1 MTTPKAFSLFTQPDL
16 LTQRGPLSNAPF
28 FVCKC
33 SRADRKWQDQTRMSS
48 TGWGGTCPGAAS
60 LQGPLTTMMLS
71 QLSSSTIGLTH
82 RGAASWFT
90 WNNTE
95 LPNGLAALTAVSI
108 KMELFALKFPSSPH
122 PNSGTPAGIEL
133 EPVTITSQMQD
144 GTDRLRTEW
153 NGVQPRR
160 GPQIGI
166 CNGVQNSRCPGN
178 IRKIYIGCSHPHKPE
193 VGEGT
198 HGAGP
203 FRAVLC
209 NNSCAANLWYGHL
222 TYL

>member
-1 MTTPKAFSLFTQPDL
+1 MTTPEAFSLLTQPDL
-16 LTQRGPLSNAPF
+16 RTHRGPFSKVHF

-33 SRADRKWQDQTRMSS
+33 SRAERKWRDQTRKSRETLSS

-60 LQGPLTTMMLS
+60 LQGPLTTMVLS

-95 LPNGLAALTAVSI
+95 LPNSLAALTAISI

-133 EPVTITSQMQD
+133 EPMTITSQMPD
-144 GTDRLRTEW
+144 ATDRLRTEW
-153 NGVQPRR
+153 NRVQPRW

-166 CNGVQNSRCPGN
+166 CNGVQNSRCPG
-178 IRKIYIGCSHPHKPE
+178 ILGKYI
-193 VGEGT
+193 
-198 HGAGP
+198 
-203 FRAVLC
+203 
-209 NNSCAANLWYGHL
+209 
-222 TYL
+222 